1 MFRKKV
7 SSNEVDI
14 PKLNDVISLSKRIL
28 KILYI
33 FLIIVGIYAVI
44 MVSKEL
50 NVMPFIKTILKI
62 VAPLF
67 VGIIIAWLFD
77 PIVRWLKRKGIK
89 RGIGS
94 AIVYFC
100 FIAVLALII
109 GTIIPMLSDQINDFA
124 KTIPQLFNTI
134 KDWIENIFSS
144 IGTIGNFDS
153 ESLKTDIFNQIEQ
166 FGSNLTNNLPNMT
179 VSLIK
184 SIFSGLGVFVVGL
197 IIGFYLLVS
206 FDNVDETIITLLPK
220 KLQSDA
226 NGLANQVNGSL
237 RKFVEG
243 TLIDALLVFVVSTI
257 AFSIIGLKAPLLFGL
272 FCGITNIIP
281 YAGPY
286 IGGAPAVI
294 VGFSQG
300 PLTGILTLAVIA
312 VIQFIEGNFLQPLI
326 MSKTTKLHPV
336 TIMLGLLVFGHFWG
350 IIGMIVSTPI
360 IASLKSIIMYFDEK
374 YDILSFN

>member
-1 MFRKKV
+1 MFRKKI

-28 KILYI
+28 KIAYI

-50 NVMPFIKTILKI
+50 NVIPFIKTILKI

-67 VGIIIAWLFD
+67 VGIVIAWLFD
-77 PIVRWLKRKGIK
+77 PIVRWLKKKKIR

-94 AIVYFC
+94 IIVYFA
-100 FIAVLALII
+100 FISILAIVV
-109 GTIIPMLSDQINDFA
+109 GAIIPTLSDQINDFA
-124 KTIPQLFNTI
+124 KTIPQIFNTI
-134 KDWIENIFSS
+134 KDWLDGVFET
-144 IGTIGNFDS
+144 IGSIGNFNAQ
-153 ESLKTDIFNQIEQ
+153 SLKNDIFNKIEQ
-166 FGSNLTNNLPNMT
+166 FGVNLTNDLPNIT
-179 VSLIK
+179 VNLIK
-184 SIFSGLGVFVVGL
+184 TIFSGLGIFVIGL

-206 FDNVDETIITLLPK
+206 FDNVDETLITLVPK
-220 KLQSDA
+220 KLRSDA
-226 NGLANQVNGSL
+226 AGLLNKVNGSL
-237 RKFVEG
+237 RKFVQG
-243 TLIDALLVFVVSTI
+243 TLLDALLIFVVLTI

-300 PLTGILTLAVIA
+300 PITGILTLLLIA
-312 VIQFIEGNFLQPLI
+312 VIQFIEGNVFQPII

-336 TIMLGLLVFGHFWG
+336 TIMLGLLVFGYFWG
-350 IIGMIVSTPI
+350 MIGMIVSTPL
-360 IASLKSIIMYFDEK
+360 IASVKAILMYFDEK
-374 YDILSFN
+374 YNILKYN